1 MFPQAKKALYIMLK
15 HEQIA
20 VDVLVEED
28 FADGVADAYT
38 HLILTDWHV

>member
-1 MFPQAKKALYIMLK
+1 MLK